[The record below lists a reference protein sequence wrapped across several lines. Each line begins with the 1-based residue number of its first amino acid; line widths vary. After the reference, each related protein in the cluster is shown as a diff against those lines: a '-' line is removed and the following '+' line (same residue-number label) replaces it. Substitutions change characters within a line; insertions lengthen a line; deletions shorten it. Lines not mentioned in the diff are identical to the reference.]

1 MDVINLTIYVKI
13 IPFFLIFEEMGQFC
27 PSLINNNNS
36 TKFIIGF
43 WCILIR
49 LVLCIWPNLCLIYTL
64 LWFIS
69 MLDIFVLYLELSQ
82 YTFMVC
88 FYAYSICGWINHGAL
103 LLFSVYLIFSL
114 VVVLLW
120 YCWECVEYYI
130 QSTFVNISDCLSV
143 KQMETFFAQV
153 AYVHLDIVNRHLPI
167 NHLNHHIGHP
177 NIAFT

>member
-1 MDVINLTIYVKI
+1 
-13 IPFFLIFEEMGQFC
+13 MGQFC

-43 WCILIR
+43 WFWVYFNT

-88 FYAYSICGWINHGAL
+88 YFLC
-103 LLFSVYLIFSL
+103 LFHLRLNKPRSPFIIFSL
-114 VVVLLW
+114 FNFQFSCCIVMVLLRMRW
-120 YCWECVEYYI
+120 ILSSVYVCKY
-130 QSTFVNISDCLSV
+130 SDCLSV

-153 AYVHLDIVNRHLPI
+153 AYVHLDIVNRHFPI
-167 NHLNHHIGHP
+167 NHLNHHSGHP